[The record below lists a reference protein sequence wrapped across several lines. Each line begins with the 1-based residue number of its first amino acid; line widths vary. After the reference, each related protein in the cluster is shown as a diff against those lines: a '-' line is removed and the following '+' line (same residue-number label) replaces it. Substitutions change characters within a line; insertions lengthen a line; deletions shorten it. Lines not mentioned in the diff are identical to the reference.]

1 MFLLF
6 GSSMRKFDENSI
18 RYKIENQVFDFC
30 VFWGR
35 SLATC
40 LSRQFSLSL
49 LAALFSCYLA
59 PFCVFPC
66 HSFLPSSFSFW
77 TISLIS
83 YWSLLVAYLFR
94 ARLLLFV
101 SPFLSSSSIR
111 IFRSCKLSSPFFSP
125 QFLSLLFPLIP
136 QLMNFILQDI
146 VEPKVLGDSLHL
158 HPVFFSSCLLIL
170 FRSWSSAVSWS
181 GRLFWGLSA
190 LCWRFRSLRAAKSRC
205 ITINIPTPRWERER
219 EKRVMRRLWMRG
231 WAAISAVC
239 TFMTMRRRKRRLIC
253 GVFERTNKGKGL
265 KKT

>member
-1 MFLLF
+1 MGKSIVYCGFTIIIYMFLLF
-6 GSSMRKFDENSI
+6 GSSMRKFDESSI

-40 LSRQFSLSL
+40 LSRQFYLSL
-49 LAALFSCYLA
+49 LAALFSCYMA

-66 HSFLPSSFSFW
+66 LSFLPSSFSFW

-125 QFLSLLFPLIP
+125 QFFSFLFYSFLSLWISFFKTSWSPRSSAILFIFTLYSSP
-136 QLMNFILQDI
+136 
-146 VEPKVLGDSLHL
+146 
-158 HPVFFSSCLLIL
+158 SCLLIL
-170 FRSWSSAVSWS
+170 LDRDHRLSRGLGDYSGVYRRCAGGSAHCVLQN
-181 GRLFWGLSA
+181 RDA
-190 LCWRFRSLRAAKSRC
+190 
-205 ITINIPTPRWERER
+205 
-219 EKRVMRRLWMRG
+219 
-231 WAAISAVC
+231 
-239 TFMTMRRRKRRLIC
+239 
-253 GVFERTNKGKGL
+253 
-265 KKT
+265 